1 MKEQIL
7 DRLARL
13 LKYFKGLEHENNE
26 KEYAYILKGTIN
38 GITYS
43 IKNVEDFFEN
53 SDKEDSNKKYLY
65 ASAKNLQISQYL
77 QHFLDANHLK
87 PGEHFYLTNKNGERV
102 FEKSTF
108 EIGCDGIFSIHNTPT
123 SIDIYELFYRLM
135 SGEYLVEKLPFKPKF
150 NTVYWYLAANGC
162 YCSKCF
168 IGDTQDLLLMWAGL
182 CYKTKEDAI
191 ANKEKTIKIWEST
204 KDEV

>member
-77 QHFLDANHLK
+77 QHF
-87 PGEHFYLTNKNGERV
+87 FRY
-102 FEKSTF
+102 
-108 EIGCDGIFSIHNTPT
+108 
-123 SIDIYELFYRLM
+123 
-135 SGEYLVEKLPFKPKF
+135 
-150 NTVYWYLAANGC
+150 
-162 YCSKCF
+162 
-168 IGDTQDLLLMWAGL
+168 
-182 CYKTKEDAI
+182 
-191 ANKEKTIKIWEST
+191 
-204 KDEV
+204 

>member
-77 QHFLDANHLK
+77 QHFLDTNHLK

-108 EIGCDGIFSIHNTPT
+108 EIGCDGIFSIHNTPICPF
-123 SIDIYELFYRLM
+123 IDE
-135 SGEYLVEKLPFKPKF
+135 SGQYCQVDGKVLVPNILCVNIEGVRENFKVLKSGRHADCP
-150 NTVYWYLAANGC
+150 L
-162 YCSKCF
+162 
-168 IGDTQDLLLMWAGL
+168 I
-182 CYKTKEDAI
+182 EI
-191 ANKEKTIKIWEST
+191 RERIK
-204 KDEV
+204 K

>member
-7 DRLARL
+7 DRLVCL

-53 SDKEDSNKKYLY
+53 E
-65 ASAKNLQISQYL
+65 
-77 QHFLDANHLK
+77 
-87 PGEHFYLTNKNGERV
+87 
-102 FEKSTF
+102 
-108 EIGCDGIFSIHNTPT
+108 
-123 SIDIYELFYRLM
+123 
-135 SGEYLVEKLPFKPKF
+135 EYLAKKPPFNPEY
-150 NTVYWYLAANGC
+150 NSIYWYLAPCGD

-168 IGDTQDLLLMWAGL
+168 LGDAKDG
-182 CYKTKEDAI
+182 TKRWVTEII
-191 ANKEKTIKIWEST
+191 ANGVEFVERKADGGSASGGEKGGMEAFGTAVPF
-204 KDEV
+204 DEEIPF

>member
-43 IKNVEDFFEN
+43 IKNLEDFFEN
-53 SDKEDSNKKYLY
+53 EEYL
-65 ASAKNLQISQYL
+65 AKNPPFNPEY
-77 QHFLDANHLK
+77 N
-87 PGEHFYLTNKNGERV
+87 
-102 FEKSTF
+102 ST
-108 EIGCDGIFSIHNTPT
+108 
-123 SIDIYELFYRLM
+123 
-135 SGEYLVEKLPFKPKF
+135 
-150 NTVYWYLAANGC
+150 YWYLAPCGD

-168 IGDTQDLLLMWAGL
+168 LGDAKDG
-182 CYKTKEDAI
+182 TKRWVTGII
-191 ANKEKTIKIWEST
+191 ANGVEFVERKADGGSASGGEKGGMEAFGTAVPF
-204 KDEV
+204 DEEIPF

>member
-53 SDKEDSNKKYLY
+53 E
-65 ASAKNLQISQYL
+65 
-77 QHFLDANHLK
+77 
-87 PGEHFYLTNKNGERV
+87 
-102 FEKSTF
+102 
-108 EIGCDGIFSIHNTPT
+108 
-123 SIDIYELFYRLM
+123 
-135 SGEYLVEKLPFKPKF
+135 EYLAKKPPFNPEY
-150 NTVYWYLAANGC
+150 NSIYWYLAPCGD

-168 IGDTQDLLLMWAGL
+168 LGDAKDG
-182 CYKTKEDAI
+182 TKRWVTEII
-191 ANKEKTIKIWEST
+191 ANGVEFVERKADGGSASGGEKGGMEAFGTAVPF
-204 KDEV
+204 DEEIPF